1 MAIKFGRP
9 IEMRDAPRRQ
19 TALASTPLDLA
30 IRPRRNRKAEWAR
43 RLVRENVLTT
53 DDLIWPMFVVDGN
66 NARTPVASMPGVDRL
81 TVDQAVRDAERAMKL
96 DIPCIALFPYTEPS
110 LRDETGSEALNPNN
124 LVCQSVRAIKKEF
137 PELGVLCDVA
147 LDPFTSHGHDG
158 LIEDGKILNDE
169 TVAVLVRQ
177 ALVQAEAGCDV
188 IAPSDMMD
196 GRVGAIREALDD
208 AGFLDV
214 QIMSYAAK
222 YASAF
227 YGPFRD
233 AIGSAKTLT
242 GDKRTYQMDSANS
255 DEALREVELDIA
267 EGADM
272 VMVKP
277 GMPYLDI
284 VRRVKDTFAMPT
296 FVYQVSGEYAM
307 IAGAANNGW
316 IDGDRAMM
324 ESLLGFK
331 RAGADGIL
339 TYFAPKAAEKIE
351 GGEVTLAVVPANAGT
366 HTPRPIDRTMGLV
379 AFAAMCSGGYGSLRS
394 QGRREIRAHSRILHA
409 C

>member
-1 MAIKFGRP
+1 LVQIQIVSRFEEFSMAIKFGRP

-19 TALASTPLDLA
+19 ATLSAPSLDLA
-30 IRPRRNRKAEWAR
+30 VRPRRNRKSEWAR
-43 RLVRENVLTT
+43 RMVRENVLTT

-66 NARTPVASMPGVDRL
+66 NARTPIAPMPGVDRL
-81 TVDQAVRDAERAMKL
+81 TVDQVVRDAERAARL

-110 LRDETGSEALNPNN
+110 LRDEQGSEALNPDN

-137 PELGVLCDVA
+137 PDIGVLCDVA

-158 LIEDGKILNDE
+158 LIADGKILNDE

-177 ALVQAEAGCDV
+177 ALTQAEAGCDI

-208 AGFLDV
+208 TGFVDV

-222 YASAF
+222 FASAF

-307 IAGAANNGW
+307 IAGAARNGW
-316 IDGDRAMM
+316 IDGERAMM
-324 ESLLGFK
+324 EALLGFK

-339 TYFAPKAAEKIE
+339 TYFAAQAAEKIK
-351 GGEVTLAVVPANAGT
+351 A
-366 HTPRPIDRTMGLV
+366 
-379 AFAAMCSGGYGSLRS
+379 RS
-394 QGRREIRAHSRILHA
+394 
-409 C
+409 

>member
-9 IEMRDAPRRQ
+9 IEMRDVSRQSSTAAAP
-19 TALASTPLDLA
+19 PLDLTV
-30 IRPRRNRKAEWAR
+30 RLRRNRKAEWAR
-43 RLVRENVLTT
+43 RLVRENVLTA
-53 DDLIWPMFVVDGN
+53 DDLIWPLFLVDGQN
-66 NARTPVASMPGVDRL
+66 TRNAVGSMPGVERL
-81 TVDQAVRDAERAMKL
+81 SVDQAVRDAERAMKL
-96 DIPCIALFPYTEPS
+96 GIPCIALFPYTEVS
-110 LRDETGSEALNPNN
+110 LRDETGSEAVNPDN
-124 LVCQSVRAIKKEF
+124 LVCQAVRTIKKEC

-158 LIEDGKILNDE
+158 LIADGRILNDE

-177 ALVQAEAGCDV
+177 ALVQAEAGCDI

-196 GRVGAIREALDD
+196 GRIGAIRAALDE

-214 QIMSYAAK
+214 QIMAYAAK

-242 GDKRTYQMDSANS
+242 GDKRTYQMDGANS

-277 GMPYLDI
+277 GMPYLDVI
-284 VRRVKDTFAMPT
+284 RRVKDNFAMPT
-296 FVYQVSGEYAM
+296 FAYQVSGEYAM
-307 IAGAANNGW
+307 IAAASQNGW
-316 IDGDRAMM
+316 IDGERAMM

-331 RAGADGIL
+331 RAGADGVL
-339 TYFAPKAAEKIE
+339 TYFAPQAAEK
-351 GGEVTLAVVPANAGT
+351 LKQ
-366 HTPRPIDRTMGLV
+366 
-379 AFAAMCSGGYGSLRS
+379 
-394 QGRREIRAHSRILHA
+394 QG
-409 C
+409 

>member
-9 IEMRDAPRRQ
+9 IDIRE
-19 TALASTPLDLA
+19 TAKNPAAVPALDLT

-53 DDLIWPMFVVDGN
+53 DDLIWPLFVVEGQKS
-66 NARTPVASMPGVDRL
+66 RSQVSSMPGVDRL
-81 TVDQAVRDAERAMKL
+81 SVDEIVRDAERAVKL
-96 DIPCIALFPYTEPS
+96 NIPCIALFPYTEPS
-110 LRDETGSEALNPNN
+110 LRDEHGSEACNPGN
-124 LVCQSVRAIKKEF
+124 LVCRAVRAIKQEF

-158 LIEDGKILNDE
+158 LIKDGCILNDE

-177 ALVQAEAGCDV
+177 ALVQAEAGCDI

-196 GRVGAIREALDD
+196 GRVGAIRQALD
-208 AGFLDV
+208 ANGFVDV
-214 QIMSYAAK
+214 QIMAYAAK

-277 GMPYLDI
+277 GMPYLDVI
-284 VRRVKDTFAMPT
+284 RRVKDTFAMPT
-296 FVYQVSGEYAM
+296 FAYQVSGEYAM
-307 IAGAANNGW
+307 IAAAANNGW

-324 ESLLGFK
+324 ESLLSFK
-331 RAGADGIL
+331 RAGADGVL
-339 TYFAPKAAEKIE
+339 TYFAPQAAE
-351 GGEVTLAVVPANAGT
+351 
-366 HTPRPIDRTMGLV
+366 R
-379 AFAAMCSGGYGSLRS
+379 LRQ
-394 QGRREIRAHSRILHA
+394 QG
-409 C
+409 